1 MPKNSVGKT
10 ALVTG
15 ASRGIGKAIA
25 LKFGAMGLYVAVN
38 YVNDETA
45 AASTVAEIE
54 AGGGSAVAVRADI
67 GNVEEIRTLFDRT
80 LSRFGRLDVL
90 VNNAGVR
97 LFKPMEAVTEAEY
110 DAIFDTNVKGVFF
123 ACQLAAR
130 HMADGGRII
139 NISSSV
145 TRVLMAN
152 YGPYAATKGAVE
164 QMTRALAKELG
175 PRGITVNAVAPG
187 PTDTELF
194 REGKTREEIDG
205 FARET
210 ALGRIG
216 KPADIAD
223 AVSLLVSEEA
233 GWITGQHICTNGGFV
248 A

>member
-25 LKFGAMGLYVAVN
+25 LKFGAMGLSVAVN

-67 GNVEEIRTLFDRT
+67 GNVDEVRTLFDRT
-80 LSRFGRLDVL
+80 LSRYGRLDIL

-97 LFKPMEAVTEAEY
+97 LFKPMAAVTEAEY

-175 PRGITVNAVAPG
+175 HRGITVNSISPG

-194 REGKTREEIDG
+194 REGKSREEIDE
-205 FARET
+205 FARQT

-216 KPADIAD
+216 IPADIAD
-223 AVSLLVSEEA
+223 AVSLLVSKEA
-233 GWITGQHICTNGGFV
+233 GWITGQNICTNGGFV